1 VLQTVSLAMLFVWV
15 RATYPR
21 IRYDH
26 LINLTWKRFL
36 PLSLALLILSIPIV
50 IIMWYSAGWTDNSDD
65 VN

>member
-1 VLQTVSLAMLFVWV
+1 VALATLFVWV

-36 PLSLALLILSIPIV
+36 PLSLALLILCAPLVTSI
-50 IIMWYSAGWTDNSDD
+50 WYSAGWTDNSDD